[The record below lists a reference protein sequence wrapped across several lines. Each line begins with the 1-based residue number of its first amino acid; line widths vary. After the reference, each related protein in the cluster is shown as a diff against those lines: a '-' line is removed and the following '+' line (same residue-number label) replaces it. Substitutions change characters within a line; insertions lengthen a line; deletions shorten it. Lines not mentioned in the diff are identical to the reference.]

1 MPHKTS
7 LAMNRTE
14 ESGAYLGG
22 IGTMLDGANVCLSCG
37 EVHPEKQFGLR
48 HGAARE
54 CPKVIMGRFPLI
66 SQPDPA
72 EFPEIPV
79 RVSASRRIRDFEMPP
94 AVYLGSLP
102 SGRRGGT
109 EPRSRGMGVPWL
121 PPPDLGEVI

>member
-1 MPHKTS
+1 MPDKTS
-7 LAMNRTE
+7 STMSRSQ

-22 IGTMLDGANVCLSCG
+22 IGAMLGAANTCLSCG
-37 EVHPEKQFGLR
+37 GVHSNEQFSLR

-54 CPKVIMGRFPLI
+54 CPKVIMGRFPVI
-66 SQPDPA
+66 SQPEPA
-72 EFPEIPV
+72 ELLDIPV
-79 RVSASRRIRDFEMPP
+79 QVSVSRSIRDYEMPP

-102 SGRRGGT
+102 SGRRGGS